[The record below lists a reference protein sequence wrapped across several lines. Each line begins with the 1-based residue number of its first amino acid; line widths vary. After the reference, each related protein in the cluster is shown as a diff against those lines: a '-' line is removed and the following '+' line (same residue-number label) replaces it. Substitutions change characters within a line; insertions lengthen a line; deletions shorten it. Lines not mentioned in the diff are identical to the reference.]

1 MTAKHP
7 NVALLETLNLRDL
20 ASAKKLFS
28 PDVVWHYVNPNLPG
42 MEGAYKG
49 LEGIRDFFRRL
60 GEKSAGTFTVEPISA
75 TAHGDE
81 LVVTHT
87 KNTMT
92 MEGETFAIHAVVV
105 WRFVEGR
112 IVEAWDFPSAY
123 TLAELT

>member
-1 MTAKHP
+1 M
-7 NVALLETLNLRDL
+7 ALLETLNLRDL

-28 PDVVWHYVNPNLPG
+28 PDVVWHYVNPNLPE
-42 MEGAYKG
+42 MEGAYTG

-75 TAHGDE
+75 TAHGEE

-92 MEGETFAIHAVVV
+92 MERETFAIHAVVV

>member
-1 MTAKHP
+1 VT
-7 NVALLETLNLRDL
+7 
-20 ASAKKLFS
+20 S
-28 PDVVWHYVNPNLPG
+28 P
-42 MEGAYKG
+42 
-49 LEGIRDFFRRL
+49 
-60 GEKSAGTFTVEPISA
+60 FTVEPISA

-92 MEGETFAIHAVVV
+92 MEGESFAIHAVVV

>member
-1 MTAKHP
+1 M
-7 NVALLETLNLRDL
+7 ALLETLNPRDL
-20 ASAKKLFS
+20 ASAKDLFS
-28 PDVVWHYVNPNLPG
+28 PDVVWHYVNPNLPE
-42 MEGAYKG
+42 MEGAYEG
-49 LEGIRDFFRRL
+49 LEGIRDFFKRL
-60 GEKSAGTFTVEPISA
+60 GEKSDGTFTVQPISA

-92 MEGETFAIHAVVV
+92 IDGETFAIHAVVV
-105 WRFVEGR
+105 WRFIEGR

>member
-1 MTAKHP
+1 
-7 NVALLETLNLRDL
+7 
-20 ASAKKLFS
+20 
-28 PDVVWHYVNPNLPG
+28 

-49 LEGIRDFFRRL
+49 LDGIRTFFERL
-60 GEKSAGTFTVEPISA
+60 GGISDGTFIVEPISA

-92 MEGETFAIHAVVV
+92 MKGETFAIHAVVI

-123 TLAELT
+123 TFADGPPVTKDQ